1 LGFALCDPKDIWMLA
16 TPFALKQLGCKN
28 IIEACGARTKR
39 FQGDPDLIS
48 MPNLLER
55 GMGHGGM
62 GY

>member
-1 LGFALCDPKDIWMLA
+1 MLA

-62 GY
+62 VY